1 MEDRIVQAEKQHLEQ
16 IKAKLSESLAKEKS
30 ALENQKKDLI
40 EQRRAMWEDGA
51 HGVEDFD
58 DIVSLARY
66 DERVREQHG
75 HYVRIDKEVRQMT
88 YLLGTPYF
96 GRIDFKEK
104 GESYTDEIY
113 IGRYGFFDKKTYNC
127 YIYDWRSPVA
137 SMFYDCGLGEA
148 AYKCPEGV
156 IEGSLTCKRQYQI
169 EDGELK
175 YCYDTN
181 MAVQD
186 ELLGKVLSENTDKV
200 LRVIIDTITKEQNKA
215 IRKSHLVDLLVEG
228 PAGSGKT
235 SVGMHRLS
243 YLLYHNRENL
253 SSEKIAVL
261 SRNDIFSSYISAILP
276 ELGEENINAVNF
288 DSLIWHGVPK
298 HFKKMGYYEQVDY
311 LLKNKGDNARRR
323 SICLKYS
330 PEFLDY
336 IEENYKKYK
345 GRKKDFDTAKE
356 VYLWLFK
363 HYVQFG
369 DEEIYAD
376 TQMYLEKD
384 KLFYEDLLLISYVRV
399 LLGGIKTLEQISHV
413 VVDEAQD
420 YCRVQLRIIK
430 RLYSKSKFTIM
441 ADVNQ
446 AISPEISIVK
456 TEEFLE
462 IFGGKVQQVKLG
474 KSYRSTAPINEFA
487 FDILGIHD
495 SDLYVDRAGKKP
507 ECIEIA
513 GKGGTATKEAAKKV
527 LQILESIPAD
537 KSVGILTCDGN
548 SAWDVKRLLGMNVP
562 EQEETEPWQDEPSGV
577 ASDAQM
583 RQIQYILAPD
593 KTLEEKIVVMPI
605 MLAKGL
611 EFDVVIVW
619 DDRGQQY
626 FEENRNLKYLM
637 ATRALH
643 ELYFVSFE
651 KKLRVGVRN
660 MDFSAFDAKK
670 MDEYAAQAKASWGQ
684 TEAYKEFEQKNK
696 DKSKTQQYQ
705 EGVLMM
711 KIFEDFGTM
720 LDLDPSDEKV
730 QAKVRELQDY
740 ITDHFYTCSK
750 EILSGLG
757 KMYAGG
763 GSMTENIDKAGGI
776 GTAEFACKAIQVY
789 CEK

>member
-1 MEDRIVQAEKQHLEQ
+1 MEDVIVQTEKQHLEQ
-16 IKAKLSESLAKEKS
+16 IKRKLSESLEKEKS
-30 ALENQKKDLI
+30 TLENQKKDLL
-40 EQRRAMWEDGA
+40 EQRRKMWEDGA
-51 HGVEDFD
+51 HGVAEFD
-58 DIVSLARY
+58 DIVNMARY
-66 DERVREQHG
+66 DERVREAHG

-88 YLLGTPYF
+88 YLLQTPYF
-96 GRIDFKEK
+96 GRVDFTEK
-104 GESYTDEIY
+104 GESLADEIY

-137 SMFYDCGLGEA
+137 SMFYDCALGEA
-148 AYKCPEGV
+148 SYKCPEGE
-156 IEGSLTCKRQYQI
+156 IEGTLTCKRQYQI

-200 LRVIIDTITKEQNKA
+200 LRVIIDTITKEQNLA

-288 DSLIWHGVPK
+288 DSLIWYGVPK

-311 LLKNKGDNARRR
+311 LLKNKGDTSRKRA
-323 SICLKYS
+323 IKLKYS
-330 PEFLDY
+330 SAFLTY
-336 IEENYKKYK
+336 VEENIKKYT
-345 GRKKDFDTAKE
+345 GRKKDFETAME
-356 VYLWLFK
+356 VYLWLLK

-369 DEEIYAD
+369 DEEIHKD
-376 TQMYLEKD
+376 TLKTLERE
-384 KLFYEDLLLISYVRV
+384 KLLYEDLLLISYVRV
-399 LLGGIKTLEQISHV
+399 LLGGIKPLDTISHV

-420 YCRVQLRIIK
+420 YCPVQLRIIRK
-430 RLYSKSKFTIM
+430 LYSKSKFTIM

-446 AISPEISIVK
+446 AISPEISILN
-456 TEEFLE
+456 TEEFLDV
-462 IFGGKVQQVKLG
+462 FGDKVQQVTLS

-487 FDILGIHD
+487 FDILGIHNP
-495 SDLYVDRAGKKP
+495 DLYVDRDGKKP
-507 ECIEIA
+507 ECITVS
-513 GKGGTATKEAAKKV
+513 GKGDMSNKV
-527 LQILESIPAD
+527 IEILESIPAD
-537 KSVGILTCDGN
+537 MSVGIITCDGN
-548 SAWDVKRLLGMNVP
+548 SAWDVKRMVGALLPGMKASG
-562 EQEETEPWQDEPSGV
+562 EKDGMEEGTSE
-577 ASDAQM
+577 

-626 FEENRNLKYLM
+626 FEENKNLKYLM

-643 ELYFVSFE
+643 ELYFVSYE
-651 KKLRVGVRN
+651 K
-660 MDFSAFDAKK
+660 
-670 MDEYAAQAKASWGQ
+670 
-684 TEAYKEFEQKNK
+684 
-696 DKSKTQQYQ
+696 
-705 EGVLMM
+705 
-711 KIFEDFGTM
+711 
-720 LDLDPSDEKV
+720 
-730 QAKVRELQDY
+730 
-740 ITDHFYTCSK
+740 
-750 EILSGLG
+750 
-757 KMYAGG
+757 
-763 GSMTENIDKAGGI
+763 
-776 GTAEFACKAIQVY
+776 
-789 CEK
+789 

>member
-1 MEDRIVQAEKQHLEQ
+1 MEERIVQAEKQHLDKM
-16 IKAKLSESLAKEKS
+16 KARLSECLAKEKS
-30 ALENQKKDLI
+30 ALETQKRDLV

-51 HGVEDFD
+51 HVAKDFD
-58 DIVSLARY
+58 DIVNMARY
-66 DERVREQHG
+66 DERVREAHG
-75 HYVRIDKEVRQMT
+75 HYVRMDKEVRQMT

-96 GRIDFKEK
+96 GRIDFREK
-104 GESYTDEIY
+104 GETLTDEIY

-137 SMFYDCGLGEA
+137 SMFYDCALGEA
-148 AYKCPEGV
+148 SYKCPEGE

-169 EDGELK
+169 EAGELK

-181 MAVQD
+181 IAVQD

-261 SRNDIFSSYISAILP
+261 SRNDIFASYISAILP

-288 DSLIWHGVPK
+288 DSLIRHGLPK
-298 HFKKMGYYEQVDY
+298 SYKKLGYYEQVDY
-311 LLKNKGDNARRR
+311 LLKNKEDNARRR
-323 SICLKYS
+323 AIKLKYS
-330 PEFLDY
+330 PEFLAY
-336 IEENYKKYK
+336 IEENYRKYK

-356 VYLWLFK
+356 VYLWLLR

-369 DEEIYAD
+369 DEEIYTD
-376 TQMYLEKD
+376 TQMFLERE
-384 KLFYEDLLLISYVRV
+384 KLLYEDFLLISYVRV
-399 LLGGIKTLEQISHV
+399 LLGGIKPLEQISHV
-413 VVDEAQD
+413 VLDEAQD
-420 YCRVQLRIIK
+420 YCSVQLRIIK
-430 RLYSKSKFTIM
+430 KLYSKSKFTIM

-446 AISPEISIVK
+446 AISPEISIMK
-456 TEEFLE
+456 SEEFPAV
-462 IFGGKVQQVKLG
+462 FGEKIQQVKLG

-495 SDLYVDRAGKKP
+495 PELYVDRDGKKP
-507 ECIEIA
+507 ECIEIT
-513 GKGGTATKEAAKKV
+513 GKGCVGRNKAAEKV
-527 LQILESIPAD
+527 LQILENIPED

-548 SAWDVKRLLGMNVP
+548 SAWDVKRMLGTSVAAANV
-562 EQEETEPWQDEPSGV
+562 QADEIAGENAGRS
-577 ASDAQM
+577 
-583 RQIQYILAPD
+583 IQYILAPD

-626 FEENRNLKYLM
+626 FVENKNIKYLM

-651 KKLRVGVRN
+651 K
-660 MDFSAFDAKK
+660 
-670 MDEYAAQAKASWGQ
+670 
-684 TEAYKEFEQKNK
+684 
-696 DKSKTQQYQ
+696 
-705 EGVLMM
+705 
-711 KIFEDFGTM
+711 
-720 LDLDPSDEKV
+720 
-730 QAKVRELQDY
+730 
-740 ITDHFYTCSK
+740 
-750 EILSGLG
+750 
-757 KMYAGG
+757 
-763 GSMTENIDKAGGI
+763 
-776 GTAEFACKAIQVY
+776 
-789 CEK
+789 